1 MRRFAIAIVFSIVG
15 CGGGGAMGSD
25 GGADLGGGGADL
37 GGGEPRRLGPVHS
50 GQYHLGPVE
59 WSGSFNNACSPYPAA
74 VQSLEGML
82 LAGVANELGA
92 DGSYCDACVEITTG
106 AGKSLVARVVTYGVA
121 NAPGDLDL
129 SSAAYNALTVGEYP
143 RAMSWHLVTC
153 PGGDPVYLQF
163 QTMASEW
170 WTSFWVR
177 NPRVALKRVEVKSA
191 NHPSWFALRRE
202 TDGTWND
209 DGGFGAGAFTLRLTG
224 VDDSTVE
231 VSAPSFSG
239 GDLLRTSANF
249 P

>member
-1 MRRFAIAIVFSIVG
+1 MRFVVLVLGVLVG
-15 CGGGGAMGSD
+15 CGGGGGGSSD
-25 GGADLGGGGADL
+25 GGGGGGGGVDLGGGGEKRTL
-37 GGGEPRRLGPVHS
+37 GSDHS

-59 WSGSFNNACSPYPAA
+59 WSGSFNNACSPYPASI
-74 VQSLEGML
+74 QSVEGML

-106 AGKSLVARVVTYGVA
+106 TGRTLIARVVTYGVA
-121 NAPGDLDL
+121 NAAGDLDL
-129 SSAAYNALTVGEYP
+129 SSAAYNALSTGEYP

-153 PGGDPVYLQF
+153 PTTNPVYLQF
-163 QTMASEW
+163 QTMASQW

-191 NHPSWFALRRE
+191 NHAAFTALRHE

-209 DGGFGAGAFTLRLTG
+209 DGGFGAGAFTLRLVG
-224 VDDSTVE
+224 VDDSTLE
-231 VSAPSFSG
+231 LSLPGFSG
-239 GDLLRTSANF
+239 GDLLTGSANL